1 MSSVCTGVIL
11 AGGQNTRFAG
21 KQKTLMK
28 IGGKRILDRIFD
40 VMTAVFDDI
49 ILVTNHPDQ
58 YLEWDATIVT
68 DLLPVRSSLTGIHT
82 GLFYTRTDYAFFT
95 AGDTPFLKKELVAA
109 IVDAISPAT
118 DIVMPETASGREPL
132 CAVYARNCLE
142 LARHNVENGRLKIM
156 RTFRKK
162 NIRVLSEKT
171 VRKTDPR
178 LLSFINVN
186 TPADLQRA
194 EAITRET
201 EELNGY

>member
-11 AGGQNTRFAG
+11 AGGENARFSG
-21 KQKTLMK
+21 EQKTLMK
-28 IGGKRILDRIFD
+28 IGSIRILDRIFE

-49 ILVTNHPDQ
+49 ILVTNTPEH

-68 DLLPVRSSLTGIHT
+68 DLLPIRSSLTGIHT

-95 AGDTPFLKKELVAA
+95 AGDTPFLKKEMVAA
-109 IVDAISPAT
+109 VVDGISPGI
-118 DIVMPETASGREPL
+118 DIVMPETAQGREPL

-162 NIRVLSEKT
+162 NIKVISEKT
-171 VRKTDPR
+171 ARKADPR
-178 LLSFINVN
+178 LLSFFNVN
-186 TPADLQRA
+186 TPEDLQRA
-194 EAITRET
+194 EAIARET
-201 EELNGY
+201 GEF